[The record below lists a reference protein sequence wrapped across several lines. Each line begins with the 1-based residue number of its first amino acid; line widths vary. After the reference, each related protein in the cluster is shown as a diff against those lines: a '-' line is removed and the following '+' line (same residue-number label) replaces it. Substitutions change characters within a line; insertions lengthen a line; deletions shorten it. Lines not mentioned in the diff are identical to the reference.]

1 MAKISNLAKSAKIAP
16 PHSLILIADPTEGAI
31 PATMSGSL
39 IAATDTCI
47 AVGCRSDA
55 DGDTEFT
62 LGETADV
69 DPGGQPAFLGKL
81 KTPSRKLMLRTVIG
95 QTILETPVPQQETT
109 VRVWTNDPSEP
120 DQVVV
125 GIG

>member
-1 MAKISNLAKSAKIAP
+1 MAKISNMAKSAKIAP

-55 DGDTEFT
+55 DGDTDSLWGRPLT
-62 LGETADV
+62 SILGVNPHFWA
-69 DPGGQPAFLGKL
+69 
-81 KTPSRKLMLRTVIG
+81 S
-95 QTILETPVPQQETT
+95 
-109 VRVWTNDPSEP
+109 
-120 DQVVV
+120 
-125 GIG
+125 